1 MKKALAVIILASL
14 IVFASACGN
23 GENTAKTG
31 GKRGLTV
38 VTGTTTGVFYSL
50 GAIVSRLRSDEMD
63 IRFFS
68 QASNGSVENLY
79 LMQKGEA
86 DLGFSTVN
94 MVWEA
99 YNGEGVF
106 KERPYKGVRI
116 LANLYPNVN
125 HIIVRKGAGIKEI
138 SDLKGKSFVL
148 GAAGSATEMESQLIL
163 EAHGLNMKDIKENY
177 VGFTEAV
184 DLLRNKQVDG
194 VNIFTGVPS
203 AAATELISTVDSR
216 LISLS
221 DHAINKLVK
230 KYPWNFAYTIKANTY
245 KKQTKDIKTVAQYS
259 SIVID
264 EHVPEETVY
273 EMTKVFWEHLEEIK
287 KSHSVANHFDPK
299 FAVEGTAGIP
309 LHPGAERYY
318 REIGVLE

>member
-31 GKRGLTV
+31 GKRGLTL

-50 GAIVSRLRSDEMD
+50 GAIVSQLWSDEMD

-148 GAAGSATEMESQLIL
+148 GAA
-163 EAHGLNMKDIKENY
+163 EAP
-177 VGFTEAV
+177 
-184 DLLRNKQVDG
+184 RNG
-194 VNIFTGVPS
+194 V
-203 AAATELISTVDSR
+203 AADFGGPR
-216 LISLS
+216 
-221 DHAINKLVK
+221 
-230 KYPWNFAYTIKANTY
+230 
-245 KKQTKDIKTVAQYS
+245 AQ
-259 SIVID
+259 
-264 EHVPEETVY
+264 H
-273 EMTKVFWEHLEEIK
+273 
-287 KSHSVANHFDPK
+287 
-299 FAVEGTAGIP
+299 
-309 LHPGAERYY
+309 ERH
-318 REIGVLE
+318 